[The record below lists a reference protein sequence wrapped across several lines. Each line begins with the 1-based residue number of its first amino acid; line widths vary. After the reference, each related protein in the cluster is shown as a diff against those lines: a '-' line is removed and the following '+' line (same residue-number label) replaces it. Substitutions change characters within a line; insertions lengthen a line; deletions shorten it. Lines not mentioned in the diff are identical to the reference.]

1 MGDVKSIV
9 GVLVGSALLVGGLLY
24 VMGMD
29 RSAPEL
35 LLSEDGSPITMDAPL
50 APEVLEAALEDK
62 AEMATTNDMNPVAVF
77 TTNLGVFEIE
87 LFADQMPITTGNFIT
102 LAEEGYYNGIK
113 FHRIIDG
120 FMIQGGDPNTKT
132 DNTASYGQGGP
143 GFTIQDEFV
152 AGDNLSNVRGSIS
165 MANTGQPNSGGSQFF
180 INTVDNL
187 ALDFDKQPFS
197 SKHPVFGKIVKGM
210 DVIDTISSV
219 ETGPRDLPVEAVV
232 IESLTIRK

>member
-1 MGDVKSIV
+1 MANIKQIV
-9 GVLVGSALLVGGLLY
+9 AVLVGCALLVAGLLY
-24 VMGMD
+24 VSNMKTA
-29 RSAPEL
+29 SPEL
-35 LLSEDGSPITMDAPL
+35 LLSEDGTPLDFEAPL
-50 APEVLEAALEDK
+50 APDVLEDK
-62 AEMATTNDMNPVAVF
+62 ADMAPVNTMNPVAVF
-77 TTNLGVFEIE
+77 NTNKGTFEME

-102 LAEEGYYNGIK
+102 LAEDGYYDGIK

-132 DNTASYGQGGP
+132 ENTASYGTGGP

-152 AGDNLSNVRGSIS
+152 AGENLSNVRGTIS

-197 SKHPVFGKIVKGM
+197 SKHPVFGKVVKGM
-210 DVIDTISSV
+210 EVVDTISSV
-219 ETGPRDLPVEAVV
+219 ETGPRDLPLEPVV
-232 IESLTIRK
+232 IESLTIKAEG